1 MIQNDFIDIDK
12 TESYVG
18 TEPISLAEAKAHCY
32 VDGADDDAL
41 LSFLITACRQTVE
54 NYCHISIVEKT
65 ITATLEISNYLSTRY
80 VGTSLNPSN
89 SGLPYNEVELPFGP
103 VKAFTKITSITS
115 NGVANDL
122 VEGDD
127 YFLKGTLYKTLCLQ
141 SASGTNILVYTTGYI
156 NMPNDLK
163 LAILNEIAFRLEKR
177 GDESK
182 RYNADQ
188 PGICAASR
196 VLAEKYRRMAWQ

>member
-1 MIQNDFIDIDK
+1 MVQNDFIDIDK

-32 VDGADDDAL
+32 VDGTDDDAL
-41 LSFLITACRQTVE
+41 ISFLITACRQAVE

-65 ITATLEISNYLSTRY
+65 ITATIEISNCFTTRY
-80 VGTSLNPSN
+80 IGPILNPTN
-89 SGLPYNEVELPFGP
+89 AGMVYNEVELPFGP
-103 VKAFTKITSITS
+103 VKSFTKITSISS
-115 NGVANDL
+115 NGVANDQ

-141 SASGTNILVYTTGYI
+141 SVYDTNILVYTTGYV
-156 NMPNDLK
+156 NLPSDLK